1 MAHKVEMG
9 YRITMSNRTINL
21 VIISIGA
28 AVGFSS
34 VAIGDIALGPS
45 SSSFLNHLIQHFL
58 SMQGGWCC

>member
-45 SSSFLNHLIQHFL
+45 SSSFPNHLIQNFL
-58 SMQGGWCC
+58 SMQGRWCC